1 MTSKSPH
8 KKDQTRNNYYQILFI
23 LKNMKVNNFYFS
35 KLVSELYT
43 LLVNINKNQNKGHFS
58 S

>member
-8 KKDQTRNNYYQILFI
+8 KKDQMRNNYYQILFI
-23 LKNMKVNNFYFS
+23 LKNMEVNNFYFS
-35 KLVSELYT
+35 KLSSELYT
-43 LLVNINKNQNKGHFS
+43 ILVTVNKNQNKRYFS